1 MKVSLTLNGRTME
14 ADGVEANA
22 SLLDL
27 LRDDLGHVGTKDAC
41 RQGECGSCTV
51 LLEDQLVCSCLVH
64 AAQADGR
71 SVETIEG
78 SATSEDRLTDLQQAL
93 VQRGAVQCGFCT
105 PGIVVAAQYLL
116 DRTPQP
122 TEGDVRAAISGNLCR
137 CTGYQAIVD
146 AVLDVAGERGEPGA

>member
-14 ADGVEANA
+14 ADEVDANA

-27 LRDDLGHVGTKDAC
+27 LREDLGHVGTKDAC

-78 SATSEDRLTDLQQAL
+78 LATSDRLTDLQQAL
-93 VQRGAVQCGFCT
+93 VDRGAVQCGFCT
-105 PGIVVAAQYLL
+105 PGIVLAAQYLL
-116 DRTPQP
+116 DHTPQP

-146 AVLDVAGERGEPGA
+146 AVLDVVGERGESGA